1 MVKISVKAAWKLGV
15 IAARNGAPL
24 DANPYEP
31 RTRIFESWND
41 GWRLDQASRKDEKPP
56 T

>member
-15 IAARNGAPL
+15 IAARNGEPL
-24 DANPYEP
+24 DANPYRP
-31 RTRIFESWND
+31 QTMIFESWDD
-41 GWRLDQASRKDEKPP
+41 GWRLDKAVKKSEKPP